1 MTFQNSSQSIN
12 EGLAHLNFINK
23 LIEHLIWPITLLI
36 IFIVFRKYLS
46 DIMRKLSGINATA
59 TGISLKFDQQIDTA
73 IENFLPTQ
81 DDDALIAKSAIQI
94 DEQNEPVLPK
104 TPFQQILS
112 LRDKLNHQIILK
124 SQDNNITTG
133 NKSSMELKN
142 ELLKL
147 GAISSK
153 EANLF
158 QTLIDLTNASDNT
171 ISQAQVNK
179 VKLLSNNLKL

>member
-1 MTFQNSSQSIN
+1 
-12 EGLAHLNFINK
+12 
-23 LIEHLIWPITLLI
+23 
-36 IFIVFRKYLS
+36 
-46 DIMRKLSGINATA
+46 MRKLSGIDATA

-81 DDDALIAKSAIQI
+81 EEDSLIAKSAIQI
-94 DEQNEPVLPK
+94 DEQKEPKIPK
-104 TPFQQILS
+104 SPFQQMLN
-112 LRDKLNHQIILK
+112 LRDQLNHRIILK

-142 ELLKL
+142 ELLKS

-158 QTLIDLTNASDNT
+158 QTLIDLTNECDKT
-171 ISQAQVNK
+171 ITQAQVNK
-179 VKLLSNNLKL
+179 IKLLSNNLKL